1 MTELFLLDD
10 EGKLKAYIFKLIIA
24 DYRRHEIIVRLIV
37 GMRDNLVGVYY
48 NMYGAVV
55 LIVTDVLYAVQP
67 PRPLLRRAP
76 EHRQNVLS
84 AYSLLTTW
92 YA

>member
-10 EGKLKAYIFKLIIA
+10 EGKLKTYIFKLIIA

-48 NMYGAVV
+48 NMYRAVV
-55 LIVTDVLYAVQP
+55 LIVTDVLYTVQP
-67 PRPLLRRAP
+67 PALCFD
-76 EHRQNVLS
+76 EHLNIGRMSFRHTL
-84 AYSLLTTW
+84 Y
-92 YA
+92 